1 MLSVCHVFLNPECH
15 CFQIHFWW
23 FVESLFHPLRKLL
36 SSKSKQHCLS
46 QTLRFYVLYNPNL
59 YFQVPFA
66 TILERHSHS
75 GLKCT
80 ALHTEK
86 HVIHRTFSSTKTQL
100 QSRRSHSVDHILW
113 PTGDG
118 RDKSSSFNI
127 DEAIFDSFTLCGWA
141 VIVFFCL
148 LGAVTIFCRSLR
160 RENVNHM
167 LQWNPVAVYACKVLW
182 FVSHQG
188 KKAHMFV
195 IFDISNAE
203 DLRTVTR
210 GWQESSSFPMKTEE
224 ACGASLQIITS
235 VIKIVVAMLLFG
247 LWIL

>member
-1 MLSVCHVFLNPECH
+1 MYPSCECEGDIFVFFSCKRWQSLDCSLPNDFILHIQSLKCSIMKLSPVLRSLYCDLRISIFMEYTVTFDNHAFCMPCIFKARMSLFPDP
-15 CFQIHFWW
+15 FWW

-46 QTLRFYVLYNPNL
+46 QTPHFSVLYHPNL

-100 QSRRSHSVDHILW
+100 QSHKSHSVDHILW

-118 RDKSSSFNI
+118 RGKISSFNI
-127 DEAIFDSFTLCGWA
+127 DEL
-141 VIVFFCL
+141 
-148 LGAVTIFCRSLR
+148 SLS
-160 RENVNHM
+160 
-167 LQWNPVAVYACKVLW
+167 YLW
-182 FVSHQG
+182 
-188 KKAHMFV
+188 
-195 IFDISNAE
+195 
-203 DLRTVTR
+203 
-210 GWQESSSFPMKTEE
+210 
-224 ACGASLQIITS
+224 
-235 VIKIVVAMLLFG
+235 
-247 LWIL
+247 